1 MKITTITAIAMVA
14 IAAAACTPH
23 SNSADGSSGT
33 KTIGIFNQ
41 PSTFRAGNLTGKFVD
56 LDIKTAVI
64 DSGPAALPLLKRGDL
79 AALTDVV
86 GPAALIAHGND
97 VASKIVWVT
106 SDAIFKVVGG
116 QNVRSAQDLV
126 GKKIAVVPGSILEYA
141 LISFLEKNGM
151 SINQVQIVDLAPE
164 SQPAAL
170 RTGQIDAAVAWEP
183 AGTDMLAAGANELGS
198 QRDPQFVMV
207 SQAVIDDDPEFVQ
220 KFVCDY
226 AASQTAMLKD
236 PDAAYTAMQ
245 RDMHIP
251 ADKLKLLLPVEF
263 VLDPNAA
270 LQQLSSTPEKLSPLG
285 ETLVAEG
292 KYFADQGKIPAAPN
306 PAEIPDLFETAF
318 AENVVAG
325 KC

>member
-1 MKITTITAIAMVA
+1 MKITTITAIAMVM
-14 IAAAACTPH
+14 IATSACT
-23 SNSADGSSGT
+23 SQSDNADGSSGT

-41 PSTFRAGNLTGKFVD
+41 PSTYRAGSLTGKFVD

-86 GPAALIAHGND
+86 GPTALIAHGNN

-126 GKKIAVVPGSILEYA
+126 GKKVAVVPGSILEYA
-141 LISFLEKNGM
+141 LISFLDKNGM
-151 SINQVQIVDLAPE
+151 NIDQLQIVDLAPE

-183 AGTDMLAAGANELGS
+183 ASTDMLAAGANELGS

-207 SQAVIDDDPEFVQ
+207 SQAFIDDDPEFVQ
-220 KFVCDY
+220 KFVCNY

-245 RDMHIP
+245 MDMHIP
-251 ADKLKLLLPVEF
+251 TDKLKLLLPVEF

-270 LQQLSSTPEKLSPLG
+270 LTQLSSTPEKLSPLG

-292 KYFADQGKIPAAPN
+292 QYFAAQGKIPAAPS
-306 PAEIPDLFETAF
+306 PSEIPDFFDKSF
-318 AENVVAG
+318 AENTVAG